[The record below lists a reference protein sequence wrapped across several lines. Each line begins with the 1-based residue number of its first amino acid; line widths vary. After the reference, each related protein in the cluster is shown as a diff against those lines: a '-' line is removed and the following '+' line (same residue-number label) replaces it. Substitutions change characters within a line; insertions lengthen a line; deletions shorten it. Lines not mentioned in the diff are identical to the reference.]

1 MERCA
6 KRKNTRNKRR
16 GAVVVLLA
24 VTIPVIVAFA
34 ALTVDVGV
42 MYNAKSDLQRAA
54 DSAAMAAAARLADFS
69 QGDPITLARATAKS
83 YVTRNQVLGRTVSV
97 EDSDI
102 TFGRASVDM
111 STGQYTFT
119 PTNVLPD
126 SVRVVVRK
134 TTGSAN
140 GPLPLFFA
148 HVMGFADADVQ
159 AEAIAVLVPRDIA
172 VTADLSGSHSYDSR
186 LRNYKKTDIN
196 LYEVWSGFPGGI
208 DDVDSTWGV
217 DPDTLEPSAAA
228 QMTGPAWGYFKQLG
242 FGTTTIDSS
251 YDPQTDPGLVYLPDG
266 SDWNNSALRQNLLDL
281 GYSGDEVDAIM
292 SADFDVNGAHT
303 NRTAVALGLAEWYSG
318 IPGGLWEARGISA
331 LDAGNGNGFVGGGEI
346 QYVETF
352 GDRSLS
358 ESSSIWENYI
368 VRNRGSSNISSANSK
383 LRDRYGVKTFIDYLM
398 NYQDSNNETPEFA
411 NTPQQPMQAVKDAV
425 GHLADLLDSL
435 DAVDRM
441 SLEVY
446 GTTARHEVNLT
457 TDYSEVVNRLT
468 EMQAAH
474 YDSSTNMGAGMMSAI
489 TELTS
494 DRANPVGKKVMLV
507 LTDGYANAYTTSYG
521 SIESGSTQARQSVLD
536 TAQLAADQ
544 GIQII
549 AVSVGS
555 ESDSALMQEIAD
567 IGDGHHF
574 HAEGTIDQYSDQL
587 DAIFKK
593 IGGIRPVELIR

>member
-1 MERCA
+1 M
-6 KRKNTRNKRR
+6 KRFTKVTFNKNTRR

-34 ALTVDVGV
+34 ALTIDVGV
-42 MYNAKSDLQRAA
+42 MYNAKSDLQRSA

-83 YVTRNQVLGRTVSV
+83 YVNQNQVLGHTVSV
-97 EDSDI
+97 DDSDI
-102 TFGRASVDM
+102 TFGRAVVNLQ
-111 STGQYTFT
+111 TGEYQFV
-119 PTNVLPD
+119 PTEVLPD

-186 LRNYKKTDIN
+186 LRNYLATDIN
-196 LYEVWSGFPGGI
+196 LYEVWSAFPGGI

-217 DPDTLEPSAAA
+217 DPDTVDPSAAA
-228 QMTGPAWGYFKQLG
+228 QMSGPAWGYFKNLG
-242 FGTTTIDSS
+242 FGTTTLDGGYS
-251 YDPQTDPGLVYLPDG
+251 PQTDPGLVHLPDG
-266 SDWNNSALRQNLLDL
+266 SNWTNAALRQKMLDR
-281 GYSGDEVDAIM
+281 GYSTAEVDAIM
-292 SADFDVNGAHT
+292 SSSNDGSGGHT
-303 NRTAVALGLAEWYSG
+303 TRTAVALGLAEWYSG
-318 IPGGLWEARGISA
+318 MPGGLWESQGISA
-331 LDAGNGNGFVGGGEI
+331 YDAGNGNTFVGGGEI

-352 GDRSLS
+352 GNRSIS
-358 ESSSIWENYI
+358 QSSSIWEDYI
-368 VRNRGSSNISSANSK
+368 ERNRGSSNMSMANSNFK
-383 LRDRYGVKTFIDYLM
+383 DRYGVKTFIDYLS
-398 NYQDSNNETPEFA
+398 NYQDANSETPEFA
-411 NTPQQPMQAVKDAV
+411 AVPQQPMQAVKDAV
-425 GHLADLLDSL
+425 GHLADLLDAL
-435 DAVDRM
+435 DSVDRM

-446 GTTARHEVNLT
+446 GTTARHEMDLT
-457 TDYSEVVNRLT
+457 TDYQAIVNRLN

-474 YDSSTNMGAGMMSAI
+474 YDSNTNMGAGMMSAI

-494 DRANPVGKKVMLV
+494 EHANPVGKKVMLV

-521 SIESGSTQARQSVLD
+521 TIKSGETQARQSVLD
-536 TAQLAADQ
+536 MAQLAADE

-555 ESDSALMQEIAD
+555 GSDSDLMSDIAE

-574 HAEGTIDQYSDQL
+574 HAEGSIDEYSDQL
-587 DAIFKK
+587 DTIFKK
-593 IGGIRPVELIR
+593 IGGIRPVELIK